1 MLSNEAREKLDTGK
15 FDFPVTERAI
25 QTVGASTV
33 VPFDVGRAI
42 YRLDTNETIAIV
54 GKNYKLLPHAPL
66 YQTVNKE
73 LDNSYRE
80 FNNIDVIDQVFDR
93 GALVKRTIV
102 CKDEQYK
109 VEIPTKHGTDFQ

>member
-42 YRLDTNETIAIV
+42 YRLDTNETIAKGQEA
-54 GKNYKLLPHAPL
+54 GKESIKKSC
-66 YQTVNKE
+66 Q
-73 LDNSYRE
+73 SR
-80 FNNIDVIDQVFDR
+80 
-93 GALVKRTIV
+93 
-102 CKDEQYK
+102 
-109 VEIPTKHGTDFQ
+109 